1 MENLG
6 MASKVHSIL
15 LCLLL
20 LTNCG
25 GGGDS
30 NGSGPAEQEPTI
42 KIGLLTELAGLW
54 EQFGLPWELAA
65 KMAIEEINAGGGVLG
80 RDLELI
86 SLHAEP
92 DVAAMKENAQTLI
105 DRGAVAIVGPA
116 FSEIFTPVATEVALP
131 QGMLLI
137 TPSVTSPTLSSLGDD
152 GLVWRTAPSDA
163 LLGKVAARY
172 AHDTLGHHTAGL
184 LILDNAYGQGLAE
197 TFSAE
202 FAALGGQVLT
212 RVPFPDLSVEEIAA
226 YDYREH
232 IEELV
237 VGEPELLFLAT
248 REEQNAKISI
258 ALKNFLGG
266 SYKPTLLTSANRS
279 DDWLANADPSVVE
292 GMRGIIPIPSQD
304 NPGYRTFSTR
314 FKEEYQ
320 IDPVQFADGVYDAF
334 YLLALAIEQAGS
346 AIPGDIADHLQSASA
361 GGTKV
366 GVGEFPQARELI
378 GQGTDIDYDGAS
390 GIIDFDA
397 NGDVPNGS
405 FSIWE
410 ISGGQFVDIESIT
423 FP

>member
-1 MENLG
+1 
-6 MASKVHSIL
+6 MASKVHYIL

-20 LTNCG
+20 LVGCG
-25 GGGDS
+25 GGDGDA
-30 NGSGPAEQEPTI
+30 NGTGPAEEEPTI

-92 DVAAMKENAQTLI
+92 DVAAMKANAQTLI
-105 DRGAVAIVGPA
+105 DRGASAIVGPA

-137 TPSVTSPTLSSLGDD
+137 TPSVTSPTLSSLDDD
-152 GLVWRTAPSDA
+152 GLIWRTAPSDA
-163 LLGKVAARY
+163 LMGKVAARY
-172 AHDTLGHHTAGL
+172 ARETLGRQTAGI
-184 LILDNAYGQGLAE
+184 LILDNIYGQGLAGAFAE
-197 TFSAE
+197 E
-202 FAALGGQVLT
+202 FAVQEGQVLT
-212 RVPFPDLSVEEIAA
+212 QVPFPHLDTEEIAA

-237 VGEPELLFLAT
+237 VGEPDLLFLAT
-248 REEQNAKISI
+248 REEQNAKITI
-258 ALKNFLGG
+258 AIKNYIGDT
-266 SYKPTLLTSANRS
+266 YKPMLLTSANRS
-279 DDWLANADPSVVE
+279 DDWLVNAEPSVVE
-292 GMRGIIPIPSQD
+292 GMRGINPIPSQD
-304 NPGYRTFSTR
+304 SPGYRAFSTR
-314 FKEEYQ
+314 FKEKYQ

-334 YLLALAIEQAGS
+334 YLLALAIQQAGS
-346 AIPGDIADHLQSASA
+346 ATPGDIADNLQSISA

-366 GVGEFPQARELI
+366 GVGEYSRARQLI
-378 GQGTDIDYDGAS
+378 DQPADIDYDGAS
-390 GIIDFDA
+390 GAIDFDA

-405 FSIWE
+405 FSVWE
-410 ISGGQFVDIESIT
+410 ISGGQFTDVETIT

>member
-1 MENLG
+1 MI
-6 MASKVHSIL
+6 SKARCIL

-20 LTNCG
+20 LTGCG
-25 GGGDS
+25 SGDGDS
-30 NGSGPAEQEPTI
+30 NGAGPAEQEPTI

-65 KMAIEEINAGGGVLG
+65 KMAIEEINAGGGVLD

-116 FSEIFTPVATEVALP
+116 FSEIFPAVANEVALP

-137 TPSVTSPTLSSLGDD
+137 TPSVTSPTLSKLDDD

-163 LLGKVAARY
+163 LLGKVASRY
-172 AHDTLGHHTAGL
+172 ARETLGRQTAGIL
-184 LILDNAYGQGLAE
+184 VLDNAYGQGLAE

-202 FAALGGQVLT
+202 FTAQGGQVLT
-212 RVPFPDLSVEEIAA
+212 QVPYPNLSSEEVAA

-237 VGEPELLFLAT
+237 GGEPDLLFLTA
-248 REEQNAKISI
+248 REEQIAKITI
-258 ALKNFLGG
+258 ALKNHLGD
-266 SYKPTLLTSANRS
+266 SYKPALLTSANRS
-279 DDWLANADPSVVE
+279 GDWLANADPSVVE
-292 GMRGIIPIPSQD
+292 GMRGIVPIPSQD
-304 NPGYRTFSTR
+304 SPGYRTFSTR
-314 FKEEYQ
+314 FKEKYQ
-320 IDPVQFADGVYDAF
+320 VDPVQFADGVYDAF
-334 YLLALAIEQAGS
+334 YLLALAMEQADS
-346 AIPGDIADHLQSASA
+346 AIPGDIAAQLQSVSA

-366 GVGEFPQARELI
+366 GVGEYSRARQLI
-378 GQGTDIDYDGAS
+378 GQPADIDYDGAS
-390 GIIDFDA
+390 GAIDFES

-405 FSIWE
+405 YSIWE
-410 ISGGQFVDIESIT
+410 ISSGQFADIESIT